1 MIVRSNELNI
11 LGKLLERGA
20 QISTRDRRAILRN
33 GAIYTEY
40 IMPKRWAEIIKQFPL
55 KMITTIIIPKIDDKE
70 DLWKLA
76 ASTYLYI
83 NGLYYDD
90 SSKEKNYT
98 KTADSQDLIDISFK
112 EYPETY
118 DAENHYSERETIIDL
133 TGHTTVIHLG
143 EERNNK
149 LFPEIAN
156 LLNSQFRSN
165 PISRC
170 LLWIYEGTRAEYNA
184 KYGELEV
191 DQIIDIGRPSTP
203 GKVETKKV
211 IAENNKTQNNTEMW
225 WERI

>member
-11 LGKLLERGA
+11 LGKLLESGK
-20 QISTRDRRAILRN
+20 QISTKDRRAILRN

-40 IMPKRWAEIIKQFPL
+40 IMPKRWAEIMKRFPL
-55 KMITTIIIPKIDDKE
+55 KLITAIIIPKIEGKE

-83 NGLYYDD
+83 NGLYYN
-90 SSKEKNYT
+90 EKNCT

-118 DAENHYSERETIIDL
+118 DAENHYSERETLIDL

-156 LLNSQFRSN
+156 SLTSQFRSN
-165 PISRC
+165 PTSKC
-170 LLWIYEGTRAEYNA
+170 LLWIFEGTKAEYNA
-184 KYGELEV
+184 KYSEIEV
-191 DQIIDIGRPSTP
+191 DQIIDIGRPSIP